1 MSLSIPARLVRFALL
16 TGTSFGL
23 ALHPAFAQADT
34 QADDGEIDAVSQPVV
49 QPLPGGPGMQLN
61 AALGKLARNPRDVAA
76 LIEAGKAS
84 AAIGDAE
91 AAMGFYRRA
100 DQLQPTNANI
110 KAGLAGAMVLA
121 EDPYSAIP
129 LFETAERIGP
139 VDPKLLSE
147 RGLAYDLVG
156 DNELAQRYYR
166 QALSAGPDDETLRRL
181 ALSQAIS
188 GDRRGME
195 VTLSPL
201 LQKQDKAAWRT
212 RAFAFAI
219 LGLASEAEAVARA
232 NLPEAAAGGMVA
244 YLRYM
249 PRLTPAQ
256 QAAAANLGHFPR
268 AAEIGRDD
276 PRIAAF
282 VRPKAVL
289 AAAEKP
295 AAAVVPVK
303 NDRSNRSRNRQPAK
317 QEPPKVEATRP
328 PPVRVDVRPVPPEPQ
343 PVRVALAPAP
353 APTPVPAPAPQPPAV
368 PKPAPAAA
376 TPASGPGF
384 AVLDNTPAPGA
395 ATGFD
400 LARTVAAPA
409 HPPAPAPAPSPAPA
423 PAPVP
428 PPAPAPVIA
437 APPPPPVPAPTPKPA
452 PPRQRSLADVFAD
465 LAPPSREIEPIAGA
479 VDLRKIAADRAKAEA
494 AEAKAAKAKEAAAK
508 SPAAT
513 QPSRIWIQLA
523 ASRDKPGL
531 AGDFRRFSRNDPEL
545 FKGRKGFTSAWG
557 QATRLLTG
565 PFPTEKAAA
574 TLLAQLKKA
583 GISDAFVW
591 TSPAG
596 QVVDPLP
603 GAK

>member
-1 MSLSIPARLVRFALL
+1 MSPSISARLVRFALL

-23 ALHPAFAQADT
+23 ALNPAFAQADA

-49 QPLPGGPGMQLN
+49 QPLPGGPGMMLN
-61 AALGKLARNPRDVAA
+61 AALNKLARNPRDVTA

-100 DQLQPTNANI
+100 DQLQPANPNV

-129 LFETAERIGP
+129 LFETAERLGP

-249 PRLTPAQ
+249 PRLTAAQ

-282 VRPKAVL
+282 VRPKVVL
-289 AAAEKP
+289 AAADKP
-295 AAAVVPVK
+295 AAATVPVK
-303 NDRSNRSRNRQPAK
+303 NDRASRSRSRQAAR
-317 QEPPKVEATRP
+317 QEQPKAEATKP
-328 PPVRVDVRPVPPEPQ
+328 APVRVDVRPVPPEPQ
-343 PVRVALAPAP
+343 PVRIAVAPPP
-353 APTPVPAPAPQPPAV
+353 APTPVPAAAPAQQPKAAV
-368 PKPAPAAA
+368 PSPATAAAPSAGLESKPAAA
-376 TPASGPGF
+376 ASVP
-384 AVLDNTPAPGA
+384 
-395 ATGFD
+395 FD
-400 LARTVAAPA
+400 PARTVAAPA
-409 HPPAPAPAPSPAPA
+409 PPPATTAAPAPA
-423 PAPVP
+423 PAPV
-428 PPAPAPVIA
+428 VV
-437 APPPPPVPAPTPKPA
+437 APPPPPPPPPPPA

-465 LAPPSREIEPIAGA
+465 LAPPSREAEPIAGA
-479 VDLRKIAADRAKAEA
+479 VDLRKIAADCAKAEA

-531 AGDFRRFSRNDPEL
+531 AGDFRRFSRNDPDL

-565 PFPTEKAAA
+565 PFPSEKAAT

-603 GAK
+603 AAK

>member
-1 MSLSIPARLVRFALL
+1 MSVLLSVRMVRSALL
-16 TGTSFGL
+16 AACACGL
-23 ALHPAFAQADT
+23 AAAPALAQL
-34 QADDGEIDAVSQPVV
+34 DDGEIDSVSQPVV
-49 QPLPGGPGMQLN
+49 QQLPGGPGMQLN
-61 AALGKLARNPRDVAA
+61 AALSKLARNPRDVGA

-100 DQLQPTNANI
+100 DQLQPGNANI

-121 EDPYSAIP
+121 EDPFAAIP
-129 LFETAERIGP
+129 LFEAAERIGP
-139 VDPKLLSE
+139 LDPRLLSE

-166 QALSAGPDDETLRRL
+166 QALTVGPDDETLRRL

-219 LGLASEAEAVARA
+219 LGLATEAEAIARA

-249 PRLTPAQ
+249 PRLTRAQ

-282 VRPKAVL
+282 ARPKAAL
-289 AAAEKP
+289 AAVDKA
-295 AAAVVPVK
+295 AAAVPPGRV
-303 NDRSNRSRNRQPAK
+303 DRGGRARMREQPEARREPAK
-317 QEPPKVEATRP
+317 TPP
-328 PPVRVDVRPVPPEPQ
+328 PPVTTARVEPPAPQ
-343 PVRVALAPAP
+343 PELEPVRVAVAAPAPSSQASSPAAALGSGQALVPVSAKPAADPGFAMLDGSRPAAPSAGFDLAKTPGTAANAAAPVQAPVAAPAP
-353 APTPVPAPAPQPPAV
+353 APRPVE
-368 PKPAPAAA
+368 
-376 TPASGPGF
+376 
-384 AVLDNTPAPGA
+384 
-395 ATGFD
+395 
-400 LARTVAAPA
+400 
-409 HPPAPAPAPSPAPA
+409 
-423 PAPVP
+423 
-428 PPAPAPVIA
+428 A
-437 APPPPPVPAPTPKPA
+437 APPPVVAQSTPPPPVRPAAVPA
-452 PPRQRSLADVFAD
+452 RPRRLADVFAD
-465 LAPPSREIEPIAGA
+465 LAPPSREIEPASGA
-479 VDLRKIAADRAKAEA
+479 VDLRKIAAARPKA
-494 AEAKAAKAKEAAAK
+494 AEGDAKVDPKTGKAKEPAK
-508 SPAAT
+508 SPAAS

-523 ASRDKPGL
+523 ASRDKAGL
-531 AGDFRRFSRNDPEL
+531 AGDFRRFGRNDPEL

-557 QATRLLTG
+557 AATRLLTG
-565 PFPTEKAAA
+565 PFPNEKAASA
-574 TLLAQLKKA
+574 MLAQLKKA

-603 GAK
+603 GTK

>member
-1 MSLSIPARLVRFALL
+1 MSPSIPARLVRFALL

-23 ALHPAFAQADT
+23 ALNPALAQTGA
-34 QADDGEIDAVSQPVV
+34 QADDGEVDAVSQPVV

-61 AALGKLARNPRDVAA
+61 SALGKLARNPRDVTA

-100 DQLQPTNANI
+100 DQLQPANANI

-121 EDPYSAIP
+121 EDPYGAIP
-129 LFETAERIGP
+129 LFEAAERIGP
-139 VDPKLLSE
+139 VDPKLMSE

-166 QALSAGPDDETLRRL
+166 QALTAGPDDETLRRL

-201 LQKQDKAAWRT
+201 LQRQDKAAWRT

-219 LGLASEAEAVARA
+219 LGLGTEAESIARA

-256 QAAAANLGHFPR
+256 QASAANLGHFPR

-276 PRIAAF
+276 PRMAAF

-289 AAAEKP
+289 AMAEKP
-295 AAAVVPVK
+295 AAATVPVK
-303 NDRSNRSRNRQPAK
+303 NDRSSRSRNRQAAK
-317 QEPPKVEATRP
+317 PEAPKVEAP
-328 PPVRVDVRPVPPEPQ
+328 KPAPVRVDVRPVPPEPQ
-343 PVRVALAPAP
+343 PVRVAVAPAP
-353 APTPVPAPAPQPPAV
+353 APVPAPVPAPAPEP

-376 TPASGPGF
+376 TSTTGPGF
-384 AVLDNTPAPGA
+384 AVLDSAPASGT

-400 LARTVAAPA
+400 LAKTVAA
-409 HPPAPAPAPSPAPA
+409 PAPA

-428 PPAPAPVIA
+428 VPTPPPAPAPVVV
-437 APPPPPVPAPTPKPA
+437 APPPAPVPAPAPKPA

-494 AEAKAAKAKEAAAK
+494 AEARAAKAKEAAAK

-565 PFPTEKAAA
+565 PFASEKAAN

>member
-1 MSLSIPARLVRFALL
+1 MSASIPARLVRFALL
-16 TGTSFGL
+16 TGTTFGL
-23 ALHPAFAQADT
+23 AVSPAWG

-61 AALGKLARNPRDVAA
+61 AALGKLARNPRDVDA
-76 LIEAGKAS
+76 LVEAGKAS
-84 AAIGDAE
+84 AAIGDPE

-100 DQLQPTNANI
+100 DQLQPANANI

-121 EDPYSAIP
+121 EDPFGAIP
-129 LFETAERIGP
+129 LFEAAERIGP
-139 VDPKLLSE
+139 IDPRLLSE

-156 DNELAQRYYR
+156 DTELAQRYYR
-166 QALSAGPDDETLRRL
+166 QALAIGPDDETLRRL
-181 ALSQAIS
+181 ALSQAMA

-195 VTLSPL
+195 ITLSPL

-219 LGLASEAEAVARA
+219 LGLASEAESIARA

-289 AAAEKP
+289 AVADKPAVP
-295 AAAVVPVK
+295 AAAARG
-303 NDRSNRSRNRQPAK
+303 DHSSRSRNRQAAKPELAKPEAAKPESAKPA
-317 QEPPKVEATRP
+317 
-328 PPVRVDVRPVPPEPQ
+328 PVRVDVRPAPPEPQ
-343 PVRVALAPAP
+343 PVRVALANTAAP
-353 APTPVPAPAPQPPAV
+353 AP
-368 PKPAPAAA
+368 KPAL
-376 TPASGPGF
+376 AS
-384 AVLDNTPAPGA
+384 AP
-395 ATGFD
+395 
-400 LARTVAAPA
+400 V
-409 HPPAPAPAPSPAPA
+409 
-423 PAPVP
+423 PVP
-428 PPAPAPVIA
+428 PPAPAPAPAPAPVRVSAPPAATPGFAVLDNAKPSGPAASFDLAKTTVVPAPATTPVPVPAPAPVA
-437 APPPPPVPAPTPKPA
+437 APPPPPAPVPAPRPA
-452 PPRQRSLADVFAD
+452 PPKPRSLADVFAD
-465 LAPPSREIEPIAGA
+465 LAPPSREAEPVAGA
-479 VDLRKIAADRAKAEA
+479 VDLRKIAAARAKAEA
-494 AEAKAAKAKEAAAK
+494 DDAKAAKAKEAAK

-513 QPSRIWIQLA
+513 QPSRIWVQLA

-531 AGDFRRFSRNDPEL
+531 AGDFRRFARAEPEL

-565 PFPTEKAAA
+565 PFPTEKAAVA
-574 TLLAQLKKA
+574 LLAQLKKA
-583 GISDAFVW
+583 GVSDGFVW

-603 GAK
+603 GTK

>member
-1 MSLSIPARLVRFALL
+1 MSASIPARLVRFALL

-23 ALHPAFAQADT
+23 ALSPAFA
-34 QADDGEIDAVSQPVV
+34 QADDGEIDSVSQPVV

-61 AALGKLARNPRDVAA
+61 AALIKLARNPRDVDA

-100 DQLQPTNANI
+100 DQLQPANANI
-110 KAGLAGAMVLA
+110 KAGLAGAMVMA
-121 EDPYSAIP
+121 EDPYGAIP
-129 LFETAERIGP
+129 LFEAAERIGP
-139 VDPKLLSE
+139 VDPRLLSE

-166 QALSAGPDDETLRRL
+166 QALSVGPDDETLRRL

-219 LGLASEAEAVARA
+219 LGLATEAESIARA

-289 AAAEKP
+289 AVAEKP
-295 AAAVVPVK
+295 VVAPPVR
-303 NDRSNRSRNRQPAK
+303 NDRSNRSRRGQT
-317 QEPPKVEATRP
+317 QREEPPK
-328 PPVRVDVRPVPPEPQ
+328 Q
-343 PVRVALAPAP
+343 VA
-353 APTPVPAPAPQPPAV
+353 V
-368 PKPAPAAA
+368 
-376 TPASGPGF
+376 
-384 AVLDNTPAPGA
+384 
-395 ATGFD
+395 
-400 LARTVAAPA
+400 
-409 HPPAPAPAPSPAPA
+409 
-423 PAPVP
+423 
-428 PPAPAPVIA
+428 
-437 APPPPPVPAPTPKPA
+437 
-452 PPRQRSLADVFAD
+452 
-465 LAPPSREIEPIAGA
+465 
-479 VDLRKIAADRAKAEA
+479 
-494 AEAKAAKAKEAAAK
+494 
-508 SPAAT
+508 
-513 QPSRIWIQLA
+513 
-523 ASRDKPGL
+523 
-531 AGDFRRFSRNDPEL
+531 
-545 FKGRKGFTSAWG
+545 
-557 QATRLLTG
+557 
-565 PFPTEKAAA
+565 
-574 TLLAQLKKA
+574 
-583 GISDAFVW
+583 
-591 TSPAG
+591 
-596 QVVDPLP
+596 
-603 GAK
+603 

>member
-1 MSLSIPARLVRFALL
+1 MSPSISARLVRFALL
-16 TGTSFGL
+16 AGTSLGL
-23 ALHPAFAQADT
+23 ALNPAFAQADP

-49 QPLPGGPGMQLN
+49 QPLPGGPGMMLN
-61 AALGKLARNPRDVAA
+61 AALTKLARNPRDVTA

-289 AAAEKP
+289 AVAEKP

-303 NDRSNRSRNRQPAK
+303 NDRSSRSRNRQPAK

-343 PVRVALAPAP
+343 PVRVAVAPAL
-353 APTPVPAPAPQPPAV
+353 APTPVPAPAPPPAAV

-400 LARTVAAPA
+400 LARTVAAPTP
-409 HPPAPAPAPSPAPA
+409 PPAPAPA

-428 PPAPAPVIA
+428 PPAPAPVVS
-437 APPPPPVPAPTPKPA
+437 APPPPPVPAPAPKPA
-452 PPRQRSLADVFAD
+452 PPLQRSLADVFAD

-508 SPAAT
+508 SPAAS

>member
-1 MSLSIPARLVRFALL
+1 MSANSPARLVRFALIA
-16 TGTSFGL
+16 GTSFVLGL
-23 ALHPAFAQADT
+23 APLAAQS
-34 QADDGEIDAVSQPVV
+34 DDGEVDAISQPVV
-49 QPLPGGPGMQLN
+49 QPLPGGPGMKLDS
-61 AALGKLARNPRDVAA
+61 ALGKLARNPRDVNA
-76 LIEAGKAS
+76 LIEAGQAS

-91 AAMGFYRRA
+91 AAMGFFRRA
-100 DQLQPTNANI
+100 DQLQPATANI

-121 EDPYSAIP
+121 EDPFSALP
-129 LFETAERIGP
+129 LFEEAERLGP
-139 VDPKLLSE
+139 VNPRLMSE

-156 DNELAQRYYR
+156 DNEQAQRYYR
-166 QALSAGPDDETLRRL
+166 LALSAGPDDETLRRL

-219 LGLASEAEAVARA
+219 LGLAPEAEAIARA

-282 VRPKAVL
+282 ARPKATL
-289 AAAEKP
+289 ALTDKASP
-295 AAAVVPVK
+295 AAASAARPGRARSRQIPAETRPQPATSLPARADSPPVVPELK
-303 NDRSNRSRNRQPAK
+303 PAG
-317 QEPPKVEATRP
+317 
-328 PPVRVDVRPVPPEPQ
+328 
-343 PVRVALAPAP
+343 VALAVSPQG
-353 APTPVPAPAPQPPAV
+353 VPASSEAPKSAS
-368 PKPAPAAA
+368 KPL
-376 TPASGPGF
+376 ASGPAASVGPGF
-384 AVLDNTPAPGA
+384 SALDNPKATVPEA
-395 ATGFD
+395 AS
-400 LARTVAAPA
+400 
-409 HPPAPAPAPSPAPA
+409 SPASA
-423 PAPVP
+423 VGPAPVQVAVT
-428 PPAPAPVIA
+428 APKPTPTVVA
-437 APPPPPVPAPTPKPA
+437 APPPGPAAASPA
-452 PPRQRSLADVFAD
+452 PPPAALPKKPRNLADVFAD
-465 LAPPSREIEPIAGA
+465 LAPPSREIELAAGA
-479 VDLRKIAADRAKAEA
+479 VDLRKIAAERAKVEA

-508 SPAAT
+508 SPAVT

-523 ASRDKPGL
+523 GSRDKAGL
-531 AGDFRRFSRNDPEL
+531 GGDFRRFSRNDPEL

-565 PFPTEKAAA
+565 PFPNEKAA
-574 TLLAQLKKA
+574 TVLLAQLKKA
-583 GISDAFVW
+583 GISDAFIW

-603 GAK
+603 ATK

>member
-1 MSLSIPARLVRFALL
+1 MFATLPARLARFALL
-16 TGTSFGL
+16 AGTSFGL
-23 ALHPAFAQADT
+23 GIAPAWGQAE
-34 QADDGEIDAVSQPVV
+34 DGEIDAVSQPVV

-76 LIEAGKAS
+76 LIEAGRAS

-91 AAMGFYRRA
+91 AAMGFFRRA
-100 DQLQPTNANI
+100 DQLQPASANI
-110 KAGLAGAMVLA
+110 KAGLAGAMVVA
-121 EDPYSAIP
+121 EDPFSAIP
-129 LFETAERIGP
+129 LFDEAERIGP
-139 VDPKLLSE
+139 IDPKLLSD

-156 DNELAQRYYR
+156 DGELAQRYYR
-166 QALSAGPDDETLRRL
+166 QALAAGPDDETLRRL
-181 ALSQAIS
+181 ALSLAIA

-219 LGLASEAEAVARA
+219 LGLPSEAEAVARA
-232 NLPEAAAGGMVA
+232 NLPETAAGGMVA

-282 VRPKAVL
+282 VRPKAAL
-289 AAAEKP
+289 ALADKP
-295 AAAVVPVK
+295 ASAATGGSRI
-303 NDRSNRSRNRQPAK
+303 DRSGRSRSRQI
-317 QEPPKVEATRP
+317 PPEVKPETARP
-328 PPVRVDVRPVPPEPQ
+328 TPVRVDIQPVAPAPQ
-343 PVRVALAPAP
+343 PVRVAAAPAP
-353 APTPVPAPAPQPPAV
+353 APVPVSAPTTAQAPQVALAADPAPV
-368 PKPAPAAA
+368 
-376 TPASGPGF
+376 GPGF
-384 AVLDNTPAPGA
+384 AVLDNSRPAAPAPGFNLTPA
-395 ATGFD
+395 SA
-400 LARTVAAPA
+400 AAPA
-409 HPPAPAPAPSPAPA
+409 PTPTVVATSAPPPAPVIA

-428 PPAPAPVIA
+428 APK
-437 APPPPPVPAPTPKPA
+437 KP
-452 PPRQRSLADVFAD
+452 RSLTDVFAD
-465 LAPPSREIEPIAGA
+465 LAPPSREIEPSAGA
-479 VDLRKIAADRAKAEA
+479 VDLRRIAPARPKTED
-494 AEAKAAKAKEAAAK
+494 EAKIDPKTGKPKEPAK

-523 ASRDKPGL
+523 ASRDKVGL
-531 AGDFRRFSRNDPEL
+531 AGDFRRFGRNDPEL
-545 FKGRKGFTSAWG
+545 FKGRKGFTSPWG
-557 QATRLLTG
+557 AATRLLTG
-565 PFPTEKAAA
+565 PFPNDKAAT

-603 GAK
+603 GTK

>member
-1 MSLSIPARLVRFALL
+1 MSPSIQARLVRCALL
-16 TGTSFGL
+16 AGASFGL
-23 ALHPAFAQADT
+23 ALNPAFAQAD
-34 QADDGEIDAVSQPVV
+34 DGEIEAVSQPVV

-61 AALGKLARNPRDVAA
+61 TALGKLARNPRDIDA
-76 LIEAGKAS
+76 LVEAGKAS
-84 AAIGDAE
+84 AAIGDAA

-100 DQLQPTNANI
+100 DQLQPANANI

-121 EDPYSAIP
+121 EDPFSAIP
-129 LFETAERIGP
+129 LFETADRIGP
-139 VDPKLLSE
+139 VDPRLLSE

-166 QALSAGPDDETLRRL
+166 QSLAVGPDDETLRRL

-219 LGLASEAEAVARA
+219 LGLENEAESIARA

-249 PRLTPAQ
+249 PRLTAAQ

-282 VRPKAVL
+282 ARPKAVL
-289 AAAEKP
+289 AVAEKP
-295 AAAVVPVK
+295 AVAAQPAR
-303 NDRSNRSRNRQPAK
+303 NDRASRSRSRQTAK
-317 QEPPKVEATRP
+317 QEVVKIEPPKPA
-328 PPVRVDVRPVPPEPQ
+328 PVRVDVRPVLPEPQ

-353 APTPVPAPAPQPPAV
+353 APIPAPAPV
-368 PKPAPAAA
+368 PAAPKVNAASTSAA
-376 TPASGPGF
+376 TPGF
-384 AVLDNTPAPGA
+384 AVLDSAKPVGPAA
-395 ATGFD
+395 GFD
-400 LARTVAAPA
+400 LALTVVTPAPPPPA
-409 HPPAPAPAPSPAPA
+409 PTPAPAPAPAPSPAPV
-423 PAPVP
+423 PAVVPVAVP
-428 PPAPAPVIA
+428 PPTPV
-437 APPPPPVPAPTPKPA
+437 PKPA
-452 PPRQRSLADVFAD
+452 PARPRSLTDVFAD
-465 LAPPSREIEPIAGA
+465 LAPPSREIEPAAGA
-479 VDLRKIAADRAKAEA
+479 VDLRKIAAARAKAE
-494 AEAKAAKAKEAAAK
+494 ELDAKTGKAKEPAK
-508 SPAAT
+508 SPAAS

-531 AGDFRRFSRNDPEL
+531 AGDFRRFGRNDPEL

-565 PFPTEKAAA
+565 PFPTEKAAT

-583 GISDAFVW
+583 GITDAFVW

-603 GAK
+603 VPK

>member
-1 MSLSIPARLVRFALL
+1 MSPSISARLVRFALL

-23 ALHPAFAQADT
+23 ALSPAFA

-49 QPLPGGPGMQLN
+49 QPLPGGPGMALN
-61 AALGKLARNPRDVAA
+61 SALGKLARNPRDVTA

-91 AAMGFYRRA
+91 AAMGFFRRA
-100 DQLQPTNANI
+100 DQLQPTNANV

-139 VDPKLLSE
+139 IDPRLLSE

-181 ALSQAIS
+181 ALSQAIA

-232 NLPEAAAGGMVA
+232 NLPETAASGMVA

-256 QAAAANLGHFPR
+256 QASAANLGHFPR

-295 AAAVVPVK
+295 TAVAPVK
-303 NDRSNRSRNRQPAK
+303 GDRSSRSRGRQAAK
-317 QEPPKVEATRP
+317 QELPKVEAAKP
-328 PPVRVDVRPVPPEPQ
+328 APVRVDIRPTPPEPQ
-343 PVRVALAPAP
+343 PVRVALAPTP
-353 APTPVPAPAPQPPAV
+353 APTPAPATMPKAVSASPSPASGSNPALPERTPAV
-368 PKPAPAAA
+368 PTPSGFNLAKTVA
-376 TPASGPGF
+376 TPA
-384 AVLDNTPAPGA
+384 
-395 ATGFD
+395 
-400 LARTVAAPA
+400 
-409 HPPAPAPAPSPAPA
+409 
-423 PAPVP
+423 P
-428 PPAPAPVIA
+428 PPAPAPEPKVVT
-437 APPPPPVPAPTPKPA
+437 PPPPAPVPAPSPA

-465 LAPPSREIEPIAGA
+465 LAPPSREAEPIAGA
-479 VDLRKIAADRAKAEA
+479 VDLRKIAADRAKTEA

-565 PFPTEKAAA
+565 PFASEKAAT

-603 GAK
+603 AAK

>member
-1 MSLSIPARLVRFALL
+1 MSPSISARLVRFALL
-16 TGTSFGL
+16 TGTSLGL
-23 ALHPAFAQADT
+23 ALNPAFAQADP

-49 QPLPGGPGMQLN
+49 QPLPGGPGMMLN
-61 AALGKLARNPRDVAA
+61 AALTKLARNPRDVTA

-100 DQLQPTNANI
+100 DQLQPTNANV

-139 VDPKLLSE
+139 IDPRLLSE

-232 NLPEAAAGGMVA
+232 NLPESAAGGMVA

-289 AAAEKP
+289 AVAEKP
-295 AAAVVPVK
+295 AAATVPVK
-303 NDRSNRSRNRQPAK
+303 NDRANRSRSRQPTR
-317 QEPPKVEATRP
+317 QEPPKVEAAKP
-328 PPVRVDVRPVPPEPQ
+328 APVRVDIRPVPPEPQ
-343 PVRVALAPAP
+343 PVRVAVAPAP
-353 APTPVPAPAPQPPAV
+353 APALTPVPAPVELPKTTTPTPSPA
-368 PKPAPAAA
+368 
-376 TPASGPGF
+376 TGPGF
-384 AVLDNTPAPGA
+384 AVLDSKPATTTSA
-395 ATGFD
+395 GFD
-400 LARTVAAPA
+400 LAKTVAAPTP
-409 HPPAPAPAPSPAPA
+409 PPAPAPAPA
-423 PAPVP
+423 PAPV
-428 PPAPAPVIA
+428 VV
-437 APPPPPVPAPTPKPA
+437 APPPPTPPPAPKPA

-565 PFPTEKAAA
+565 PFASEKAAN

-603 GAK
+603 APK

>member
-1 MSLSIPARLVRFALL
+1 MSANFPARLVRFALIA
-16 TGTSFGL
+16 GTSFGIGL
-23 ALHPAFAQADT
+23 APLSAQSE
-34 QADDGEIDAVSQPVV
+34 DGEVDAVSQPVV
-49 QPLPGGPGMQLN
+49 QPLPGGPGMKLDS
-61 AALGKLARNPRDVAA
+61 ALGKLARNPRDVNA
-76 LIEAGKAS
+76 LIEAGQAS

-91 AAMGFYRRA
+91 AAMGFFRRA
-100 DQLQPTNANI
+100 DQLQPANANI

-121 EDPYSAIP
+121 EDPFTALP
-129 LFETAERIGP
+129 LFEEAERIGP
-139 VDPKLLSE
+139 VDPRLLSE

-156 DNELAQRYYR
+156 DNEQAQHYYR
-166 QALSAGPDDETLRRL
+166 LALSAGPDDETLRRL

-219 LGLASEAEAVARA
+219 LGLAPEAEAITRA

-282 VRPKAVL
+282 VRPKAAL
-289 AAAEKP
+289 AAADKAAPTGAPAGRTNRARNRPIPADTRPQPAAPARTDSAPTTPELKP
-295 AAAVVPVK
+295 ARVTLTAAP
-303 NDRSNRSRNRQPAK
+303 
-317 QEPPKVEATRP
+317 
-328 PPVRVDVRPVPPEPQ
+328 
-343 PVRVALAPAP
+343 LA
-353 APTPVPAPAPQPPAV
+353 TPVTSAV
-368 PKPAPAAA
+368 QSPAPAATA
-376 TPASGPGF
+376 PVGPGF
-384 AVLDNTPAPGA
+384 AVLDNVKPAAQTAAPNPVQTDAPAPA
-395 ATGFD
+395 Q
-400 LARTVAAPA
+400 VAAPTPTLTPA
-409 HPPAPAPAPSPAPA
+409 VAQTSAPAPAPAPAPSP
-423 PAPVP
+423 
-428 PPAPAPVIA
+428 
-437 APPPPPVPAPTPKPA
+437 KK
-452 PPRQRSLADVFAD
+452 QRNLADVFAD
-465 LAPPSREIEPIAGA
+465 LAPPSREIEPTAGA
-479 VDLRKIAADRAKAEA
+479 VDLRKVAAERAKAEA
-494 AEAKAAKAKEAAAK
+494 AEAKALKAKEAAAK
-508 SPAAT
+508 SPAVT

-523 ASRDKPGL
+523 ASRDKAGL
-531 AGDFRRFSRNDPEL
+531 GGDFRRFGRGNPEL
-545 FKGRKGFTSAWG
+545 FKARKGFTSAWG

-565 PFPTEKAAA
+565 PFPNEKAAT

-603 GAK
+603 ATK